1 MTLYSDVRLTCSRTM
16 THHLNSRL
24 RALSA
29 RAFCAI
35 SLLGTGIAAAQGE
48 REMGTGI
55 PHFGSYSAATGVQT
69 LVWGLNE
76 ATVPFPAD
84 CTRLYLTAATMGM
97 DAYKIAVATLLV
109 ARTTHRAV
117 RFYAHAPRDG
127 GCGVDYVQLN

>member
-1 MTLYSDVRLTCSRTM
+1 ML
-16 THHLNSRL
+16 
-24 RALSA
+24 A
-29 RAFCAI
+29 
-35 SLLGTGIAAAQGE
+35 TGIAAAQGAP
-48 REMGTGI
+48 EMGTGI

-69 LVWGLNE
+69 IVWGLNE

-84 CTRLYLTAATMGM
+84 CPRLYLTAATMGM

-109 ARTTHRAV
+109 AKTTNRAV